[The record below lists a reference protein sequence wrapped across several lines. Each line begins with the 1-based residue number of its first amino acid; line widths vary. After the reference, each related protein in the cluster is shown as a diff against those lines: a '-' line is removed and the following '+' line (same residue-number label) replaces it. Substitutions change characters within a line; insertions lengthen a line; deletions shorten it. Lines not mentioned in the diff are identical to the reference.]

1 MRMVLLP
8 CKTIFA
14 LNILWDEWPAHALR
28 HRPPPAE
35 ALGLSVQLSLRV
47 RAAEYLTAAGVQGF
61 FYKMVLQVFALVI
74 EFWTQFIY
82 GNHIEKGM
90 PSCPATKAAKTRR
103 PSSAINRTSW
113 TSSCLPVVSAS
124 GWTPCTTFTR
134 VAAFGPSAA
143 TGGTTPMAASC
154 DGALL
159 IRLSLR
165 HSPRSS
171 KHLRVE
177 HVASYS
183 PIISAHHLVAD
194 VDP

>member
-1 MRMVLLP
+1 M
-8 CKTIFA
+8 
-14 LNILWDEWPAHALR
+14 
-28 HRPPPAE
+28 
-35 ALGLSVQLSLRV
+35 QLSLRV

-90 PSCPATKAAKTRR
+90 PSCPATKAAEARG
-103 PSSAINRTSW
+103 PSSASTRTSW
-113 TSSCLPVVSAS
+113 TSSFLPVVSAS
-124 GWTPCTTFTR
+124 GWTLCNFTPA
-134 VAAFGPSAA
+134 AAFGPGAA

-159 IRLSLR
+159 IRLSLQ

-194 VDP
+194 VEP